1 MSHDI
6 QSKNSHDSAIII
18 SSQQEASNAFSIANL
33 IFHPYAMERI
43 NLFAEEMSKSRA
55 LLPQCF
61 HNDKEACRA
70 LLMKA
75 GALNMDP
82 FAIGAHAF
90 TAPNGTIG
98 FEAKVYQAIAE
109 SASGIK
115 FSAEYKGDWSKVIGN
130 TVERQGNKGKY
141 RAPNWTAQDE
151 KGLIAVITGVW
162 PSGRTETLD
171 VYMSECHPRLSTNWA
186 NDPRLQTYYAGLKKF
201 LRRYAPSLIMGLFD
215 RDDTSPEYVQT
226 PEKELNPI
234 QTTTKT
240 QGKDLDLDDVFN
252 VNQKP
257 EPQQAQEPDLDI
269 DDVFNANASHEE
281 SFNLSK
287 FEELEDLLKTSSNL
301 DELFE
306 AGESVNEAYKKKL
319 ITDEEQ
325 YNLKVTFQKKK
336 NSF

>member
-1 MSHDI
+1 MSHEM
-6 QSKNSHDSAIII
+6 QVKNAHDSAIII

-115 FSAEYKGDWSKVIGN
+115 FSVEYKGDWSKVIGN

-162 PSGRTETLD
+162 PNGRTETLD

-234 QTTTKT
+234 QAATITK
-240 QGKDLDLDDVFN
+240 GKDLDLDDVFN

-257 EPQQAQEPDLDI
+257 EPAPAQEPDLDI
-269 DDVFNANASHEE
+269 DDVFNANAVHEE
-281 SFNLSK
+281 SFKLSK
-287 FEELEDLLKTSSNL
+287 YEELSNL
-301 DELFE
+301 IGTSGTLEDLFE
-306 AGESVNEAYKKKL
+306 AGNYVNEAYKAGQ
-319 ITDEEQ
+319 ITNEEQ
-325 YNLKVTFQKKK
+325 HNLRTDFQKKK